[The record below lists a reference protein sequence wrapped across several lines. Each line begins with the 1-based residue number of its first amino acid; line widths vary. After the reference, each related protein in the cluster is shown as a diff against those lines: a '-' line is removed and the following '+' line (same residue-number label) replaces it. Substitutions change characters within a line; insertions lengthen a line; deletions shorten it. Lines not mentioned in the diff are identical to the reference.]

1 MAVTNQVPVKSHV
14 ANGLTTLFAFDFLLL
29 DDADLVVEVDGTPRT
44 LGTHYTVSGVGNP
57 AGGDITFTSAPAN
70 GATVII
76 YRLTA
81 LERATDY
88 QDNGDLLAETINDDF
103 DRIWLAMQ
111 ELLAGTRNAPNVLR
125 VAAGET
131 IDAFPSVD
139 TRAGRVAGFD
149 SETGDTTL
157 YLPGGPGSQG
167 DAALVDFFQAGA
179 GAVVRTVQAKLRDFV
194 DPRDYGAVGD
204 GATDDTD
211 AVRYAQDQANT
222 RGVPLSF
229 ESLAAVALQADA
241 LIDVQTSHYW
251 GDCELVI
258 LGGFNATP
266 SYSTFNTVFVVSDPD
281 CPLVDTGFVVSSATL
296 TQGSRTPTMGVFE
309 GHGYVLLEAGLQVPN
324 RAKTGTMNYTQS
336 FKVNRFGVVSHPL
349 SVDLTAHAGAIR
361 YQYRRT
367 SIHRLIVS
375 GLTVREGAW
384 NNQIIYNIQRCNV
397 RVENVTVLPDYGSS
411 ALYRN
416 TCELI
421 LFTDCSDCELDGFV
435 STGRPNDP
443 GYSGYGLSIYGGADI
458 RTRNMNGITGWGFTG
473 TNRINGWHVTD
484 CVLNRVD
491 VHDSAH
497 NVFVSNCEL
506 HDIGVVY
513 GWGGGILSVRDC
525 RLYNCAA
532 VSVRSDYGGTFFG
545 SFVID
550 GMDVVHDGTNR
561 YYVLDGQRYKP
572 GASTDVLLPR
582 EITIKNVRRHNNTLS
597 SNAELQPFDI
607 QVEPTAAGKVFA
619 PRKIVVSDFAGM
631 YANTF
636 GWSLDT
642 LNMEG
647 SPDSYN
653 VTWIYVDNV
662 LAGSASAYNAGC
674 RDYANT
680 RAITNPVQ
688 IRAHFNNCWNL
699 CINSTLQSSGQ
710 QWNVLGG
717 LVNQIVV
724 NTASPYANVV
734 VQGAKLVAGATG
746 TANPKIGSGHSG
758 TGYYTIL
765 RDCEIGYDYDLTNIA
780 VAQGNI
786 VRNTANPLLPAGVT
800 SRELFVGWTKAGAV
814 KDGNDSMLIASTP
827 YTTAGATGTHTF
839 NAATRY
845 YVVTLVGGGGG
856 GAKGAVG
863 AAGGGGGGGG
873 ATRVQT
879 VLKTASTA
887 TYAVGSGGAGSTG
900 APGSSG
906 AAGTETRFGQI
917 IAAPGNAGGVS
928 PTVAVGGYLYSDATA
943 SQQGNAG
950 GLGGGSGG
958 PGNPVNVDGGYG
970 RAPGY
975 SSTNMDGGALVA
987 GGNGTAN
994 GGGGGGGGSSLY
1006 GTGGVGSSG
1015 SGGTSANGAAGTG
1028 YGAGGGGSGGA
1039 TTPGSGGNGT
1049 GGYILVEEF
1058 S

>member
-1 MAVTNQVPVKSHV
+1 MTVPATVRKAGPFLGAGVITPMPFTFKVFAADDVVVTKANV
-14 ANGLTTLFAFDFLLL
+14 AGVAYVLTR
-29 DDADLVVEVDGTPRT
+29 GTD
-44 LGTHYTVSGVGNP
+44 YTVSLNP
-57 AGGDITFTSAPAN
+57 DQDAAPGGSVTLLVAPVLGEKVVLTSGLDYEQTLDLLGGGKFAPKSIEDAFDR
-70 GATVII
+70 TVIQI
-76 YRLTA
+76 QQLAEQLDRTLQLPTTVNNNVSRALPEPVSNNLLGWNTAATA
-81 LERATDY
+81 LENKDPLSFLPGIINITYADWRTDTFT
-88 QDNGDLLAETINDDF
+88 GDGVTRDF
-103 DRIWLAMQ
+103 ALTAA
-111 ELLAGTRNAPNVLR
+111 AGVVHNTDVAVGGVAQIPGVDYTLSGLTLTF
-125 VAAGET
+125 VAAPPNGVPIAVRYGSALPVGT
-131 IDAFPSVD
+131 ADANMV
-139 TRAGRVAGFD
+139 TY
-149 SETGDTTL
+149 T
-157 YLPGGPGSQG
+157 
-167 DAALVDFFQAGA
+167 QAGA

-211 AVRYAQDQANT
+211 AVRYAQAQANT

-229 ESLAAVALQADA
+229 ASLKKVALQADA

-336 FKVNRFGVVSHPL
+336 FKVNRYGVVSHPL
-349 SVDLTAHAGAIR
+349 SVDLTAYAGAIR

-367 SIHRLIVS
+367 SIGRLVFS

-421 LFTDCSDCELDGFV
+421 LFTNCSDCELDGFV

-473 TNRINGWHVTD
+473 TNRINGWHVTE

-497 NVFVSNCEL
+497 NVFVEDCDL

-513 GWGGGILSVRDC
+513 GWGGGLLSVKNC
-525 RLYNCAA
+525 RLYNCPA

-636 GWSLDT
+636 GWSIDF

-647 SPDSYN
+647 APDAYN

-662 LAGSASAYNAGC
+662 FAGTASAYSAGC
-674 RDYANT
+674 RDYPNT

-710 QWNVLGG
+710 QWNVQGG

-765 RDCEIGYDYDLTNIA
+765 RDCEIGYDYDLQD
-780 VAQGNI
+780 VQVFQGCVI
-786 VRNTANPLLPAGVT
+786 RTTSNPLLPAGVT
-800 SRELFVGWTKAGAV
+800 SKEAFNGWIKAG
-814 KDGNDSMLIASTP
+814 
-827 YTTAGATGTHTF
+827 
-839 NAATRY
+839 
-845 YVVTLVGGGGG
+845 
-856 GAKGAVG
+856 
-863 AAGGGGGGGG
+863 
-873 ATRVQT
+873 
-879 VLKTASTA
+879 VLKE
-887 TYAVGSGGAGSTG
+887 GGINMIKSIQRGVVAIG
-900 APGSSG
+900 SG
-906 AAGTETRFGQI
+906 AA
-917 IAAPGNAGGVS
+917 V
-928 PTVAVGGYLYSDATA
+928 
-943 SQQGNAG
+943 
-950 GLGGGSGG
+950 
-958 PGNPVNVDGGYG
+958 
-970 RAPGY
+970 
-975 SSTNMDGGALVA
+975 
-987 GGNGTAN
+987 GTATVTAVDTSKAVLN
-994 GGGGGGGGSSLY
+994 MLGSSIFIGSTDAADSDGRIVLTNSTTITATR
-1006 GTGGVGSSG
+1006 GSNGSSNALNI
-1015 SGGTSANGAAGTG
+1015 S
-1028 YGAGGGGSGGA
+1028 YE
-1039 TTPGSGGNGT
+1039 
-1049 GGYILVEEF
+1049 LVEYA
-1058 S
+1058 